1 MVSPKTTSIADGLF
15 RANKWF
21 SKRPPLLPLV
31 FFKPINGHLE
41 DHRSRVGE
49 HPAAASGGT
58 GPPSENTSR
67 PFPQAPWGVPSDRPN
82 RAHAGRTADPYAG
95 GGARQ
100 HLPHTGTCD
109 TADMGEKTL
118 PYVPRQLFYDVSKHT
133 QSLS

>member
-1 MVSPKTTSIADGLF
+1 MVSQKTNSIADGLF
-15 RANKWF
+15 CANKWF

-67 PFPQAPWGVPSDRPN
+67 PFPQAPWGVPL
-82 RAHAGRTADPYAG
+82 G
-95 GGARQ
+95 Q
-100 HLPHTGTCD
+100 
-109 TADMGEKTL
+109 
-118 PYVPRQLFYDVSKHT
+118 T
-133 QSLS
+133 QSGPCGTYRGPLRGRWDVPAFAAYRHVRYGRYGGESAAVRAAAIIL